1 MLKYVTDANTKKK
14 VAINGKHVV
23 AVFEIPDGE
32 QAGRTGINLVNGS
45 IVVEETDYEVV
56 AMFNEVN

>member
-14 VAINGKHVV
+14 VAINSKHVV

-32 QAGRTGINLVNGS
+32 HAGLTGINLINGS
-45 IVVEETDYEVV
+45 IVVEENDYDVV
-56 AMFNEVN
+56 ALFNEVN